1 MKLKQRVRESNSKI
15 KIIIKHNNAQKG
27 YIYFKIMNYHGLA
40 QFLDVSEY
48 RMDIFEEFKVEK
60 DRVDEFRRGL
70 SKVKGR
76 IKGIYE
82 SKEEFTSQ
90 LSTVRIPIKIFLE
103 TEVSDEILDL
113 FRPVYEIYREA
124 EKNVV
129 RRDEGPFPD

>member
-1 MKLKQRVRESNSKI
+1 
-15 KIIIKHNNAQKG
+15 
-27 YIYFKIMNYHGLA
+27 MNYHGLA